1 MALNLFSYPASAYFF
16 NNTVNRSRFFGR
28 TTRPFRLNENF
39 ALPKILQLRYP
50 VIPSLPKLA
59 PKVYNDF
66 IVREA
71 FFDAQDFKHSFR
83 FEII

>member
-1 MALNLFSYPASAYFF
+1 
-16 NNTVNRSRFFGR
+16 
-28 TTRPFRLNENF
+28 
-39 ALPKILQLRYP
+39 LPKILQLRYP